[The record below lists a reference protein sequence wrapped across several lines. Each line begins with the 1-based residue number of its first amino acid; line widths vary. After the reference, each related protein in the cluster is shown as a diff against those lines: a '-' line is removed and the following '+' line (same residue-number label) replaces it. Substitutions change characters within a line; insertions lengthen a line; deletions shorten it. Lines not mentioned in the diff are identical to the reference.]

1 MPSIGVVE
9 LRIALFGQ
17 PRVLSAD
24 GAREFPL
31 PRKTLHVL
39 AHAILNRRRP
49 STRDSVAFEL
59 FPDEDE
65 EKARNSLRRNLSYLL
80 SAIPDGKRYLQADS
94 ERIAWNTEAPAHV
107 DVIAFEAALHDGRDD
122 DALTEYAGQLL
133 PTIYDDWATPD
144 RERLRDAFHEALVRT
159 IARER
164 SERRFDLATA
174 HARRLLEDD
183 PWREDVVRQLMAV
196 RYEAGDRAGA
206 LAVFERFAER
216 LRVEMRAE
224 PMPETIALRDAV
236 LRSARLATSEP
247 RRPVAAARS
256 ADLTL
261 PFVGRQTAI
270 ERARAQW
277 HVAADGRTGLLFVSG
292 EAGSGKSRFVTEFAR
307 LIESEGGIV
316 VRGYTSSGGEHRPY
330 ESFVEALRETPGL
343 LDDHAGATLDD
354 NRAARVRLF
363 DSVRRRLCELSRT
376 RPLVVVLEDLHWAGA
391 ATIDLLEFVL
401 TRLERAPVLLVA
413 TVRSDELPRVHPL
426 RALRRQLH
434 SRGSAA
440 DVELERLNDHEA
452 KRAARAALP
461 DADEGTIQRV
471 VAWAGGLPLLLAEAL
486 RDVAAGRASSAPNM
500 SALLDE
506 RFARLTA
513 NAETALIF
521 GAVIGERFDLEL
533 LSGATGWRDDEI
545 VEAIGESIELGL
557 VRAASRAPGL
567 AFAFTHETIRAAAR
581 ERISETD
588 RARTHALIAR
598 ALASQAGES
607 DARAAEIAEHFA
619 RAREPVRSAQYWHR
633 AARYALAVFANDD
646 ARDAATHGLSEI
658 QSAGDRDALR
668 YDLTD
673 LRERALARIGALDD
687 QRIDARALVAL
698 AGDDTQQACDALER
712 LFGAYRDDA
721 VVRRETLAKLAAFAG
736 TSDRGSAIFEY
747 ASATSASM
755 DGDYPAARD
764 AALHAAE
771 AFERTGDAR
780 RGLEARL
787 FHVRILS
794 RLADIDDAQ
803 SRMTAMRP
811 VFEDTDDLSLRAE
824 FHRVASSMAN
834 RNDPKAQLLDGQ
846 HAVELAVRI
855 GDRFTEGRARHD
867 LAVAYYRL
875 EMLGDA
881 LVQQRRALEAF
892 EDVADLT
899 GKRDALF
906 NLANIH
912 TLCGDFAGAHSFLD
926 CLTPEMTTGPW
937 GGHRVGLVR
946 GVLLLR
952 SGRFAEAYDDF
963 VIAREHAQTL
973 KIIVQVARCS
983 AYLGETL
990 AHLGQLDEARA
1001 KLGEAL
1007 SIAELGNNQG
1017 ALGECRA
1024 LSAQLHAIT
1033 GDAEQARVDASLCE
1047 EIAPFELYSQTA
1059 WSLTAAYA
1067 LLRDDASARRCA
1079 EAGARAFAEAAF
1091 HMTPDLIESYSR
1103 IWWNRNLITYLGE
1116 REVSFGFDPSL

>member
-687 QRIDARALVAL
+687 QRLDAR
-698 AGDDTQQACDALER
+698 ALER

-747 ASATSASM
+747 ASASSALM
-755 DGDYPAARD
+755 DGDFPAARD
-764 AALHAAE
+764 AALRAAE
-771 AFERTGDAR
+771 RFERTGDAR

-794 RLADIDDAQ
+794 RLAAVDDAQ
-803 SRMTAMRP
+803 MRMVALRP
-811 VFEDTDDLSLRAE
+811 VFDDTDDLSLRAE
-824 FHRVASSMAN
+824 FHRIASSMAN
-834 RNDPKAQLLDGQ
+834 RNDPQAQLVDGQ
-846 HAVELAVRI
+846 HAVELAVRV
-855 GDRFTEGRARHD
+855 GDRFTEGRTRHD

-875 EMLGDA
+875 GMLGDT
-881 LVQQRRALEAF
+881 LNEQQRALDAF
-892 EDVADLT
+892 EDVGDFM
-899 GKRDALF
+899 GMRDSLF
-906 NLANIH
+906 NLVNIC
-912 TLCGDFAGAHSFLD
+912 TLCGDYPAAQSFLD
-926 CLTPEMTTGPW
+926 RLTPEMIAGAW
-937 GGHRVGLVR
+937 GGHRLALVR
-946 GVLLLR
+946 GVLHLR
-952 SGRFAEAYDDF
+952 SGRFASARDDF
-963 VIAREHAQTL
+963 MVARGHAQALKIVAQIARST
-973 KIIVQVARCS
+973 
-983 AYLGETL
+983 AYLGEAL
-990 AHLGQLDEARA
+990 AHLGDLADARARLDEALA
-1001 KLGEAL
+1001 TP
-1007 SIAELGNNQG
+1007 ELGNNQSW
-1017 ALGECRA
+1017 LGECQA
-1024 LSAQLHAIT
+1024 LSAQLHAMT
-1033 GDAEQARVDASLCE
+1033 GNLERARADASRCE
-1047 EIAPFELYSQTA
+1047 EIPPFELYSQTA
-1059 WSLTAAYA
+1059 WSLTATYA
-1067 LLRDDASARRCA
+1067 MLGEKATAQRCA
-1079 EAGARAFAEAAF
+1079 EVGAHSFVEAAL
-1091 HMTPDLIESYSR
+1091 HMTPNLIDAYAR
-1103 IWWNRNLITYLGE
+1103 IWWNRKLIAYLGDQD
-1116 REVSFGFDPSL
+1116 VALALDTSL